1 MYGPNK
7 EAAACAC
14 DDDQAILKPTN
25 PLPNS
30 TFHHKQQTKFKS
42 KKNQKTIKSHPT
54 HNGYKIKCLH
64 NSLAVIKVHIQRQT

>member
-30 TFHHKQQTKFKS
+30 TFHHKQQTKSKS

-54 HNGYKIKCLH
+54 HNGYKKRKKEEE
-64 NSLAVIKVHIQRQT
+64 NKTEQSNV